1 MDVNALKI
9 FDCECGKPHD
19 TLMEVVDISQGAIQN
34 IAAYLKERSVNTVY
48 AVADKNTYC
57 AAGKQ
62 LEESLKA
69 AGIDIDVYIIE
80 AEEEVVPDEK
90 TVMGVIFGMKKN
102 YDLMIAVGSGTIND
116 ICKCT
121 SFKLKMDYIV
131 CATAPSMDGYASVGS
146 PLMLNNLK
154 TTIDCHVPKAIF
166 ADVDVL
172 REAPMIMIT
181 AGLGDILGKYTCLC
195 DWKLS
200 SIINGEYY
208 CEKIVN
214 MVEGYI
220 QKVVDTADQVET
232 RSPEAIAAITEA
244 LVGTGIAMSFVGN
257 SRPASGSEHHISHYW
272 EMKFLFK
279 GRKPALHGTKVAIG
293 TVAIIRLYEM
303 LMDMDVDFAKA
314 KEVVAAYDE
323 KAWAEKMT
331 KLYGVSA
338 PGVIALEKEV
348 QKNSKEA
355 HAKRIQVIEEKWDE
369 IKAMVKAALPAVSFV
384 EDILCKL
391 DAPYNPEQVGVGADM
406 VADSIVVAKEVRNRY
421 GLLQLLWDLGIA
433 EEMGKKIAD
442 YFENEQEAY
451 KTMLQTKYQ
460 KKIDEL
466 KCFVL
471 DMDGTIYLGQELFPF
486 TPAFLDKVK
495 ETGREMYFF
504 TNNSSKSQQAYIDK
518 LDKMNIHI
526 EPKQMMISSHVM
538 IKYLQENYPGK
549 SIYVVGTESLINEFK
564 SFDMNL
570 VEEDPEIV
578 VLGFDTSLTYEKM
591 EKACHAIRNGCLYFG
606 INPDWNCPMEG
617 GAFIPDCG
625 SMAKM
630 IEGSTGR
637 WPDFFGKPSK
647 HTLKYMIKESGYQP
661 NEIAIVGDRLYT
673 DIAVADGSE
682 VTSIMVLTGEA
693 TLEDVAQSNI
703 KPDIIVNSLADITE
717 ML

>member
-9 FDCECGKPHD
+9 FDCACGKVHD
-19 TLMEVVDISQGAIQN
+19 TNMELVEISQGAFTKVPE
-34 IAAYLKERSVNTVY
+34 YLRSKGATSVY
-48 AVADKNTYC
+48 VVADQNTY
-57 AAGKQ
+57 
-62 LEESLKA
+62 KA
-69 AGIDIDVYIIE
+69 AGAALEGILTE
-80 AEEEVVPDEK
+80 AGIGEDTYVIPATGDVVPDEK
-90 TVMGVIFGMKKN
+90 TIMGVILGMKKD
-102 YDLMIAVGSGTIND
+102 YDLIIAVGSGTIND
-116 ICKCT
+116 ICKYI
-121 SFKLKMDYIV
+121 SFRLNMDYMV
-131 CATAPSMDGYASVGS
+131 CATAPSMDGFASIGS
-146 PLMLNNLK
+146 ALMLNNLK
-154 TTIDCHVPKAIF
+154 TTVDCHVPKAIF

-172 REAPMIMIT
+172 KEAPMDMIT

-208 CEKIVN
+208 CDAIVK
-214 MVEGYI
+214 MVQGYI
-220 QKVVDTADQVET
+220 KKVVETADQVKT

-244 LVGTGIAMSFVGN
+244 LIGTGIAMSFVGN

-272 EMKFLFK
+272 EMKFLFE
-279 GRKPALHGTKVAIG
+279 GRKPAFHGTKVAIG

-303 LMDMDVDFAKA
+303 LMDKEIDFAKA

-323 KAWAEKMT
+323 DQWAEKMT
-331 KLYGVSA
+331 RLYGVSA

-348 QKNSKEA
+348 QKNSKEK
-355 HAKRIQVIEEKWDE
+355 HAERIQVIEEKWPE
-369 IKAMVKAALPAVSFV
+369 IKAMVQEALPDTSYI
-384 EDILCKL
+384 ENILFKL
-391 DAPYNPEQVGVGADM
+391 GAPYNPEQVGVGSDM
-406 VADSIVVAKEVRNRY
+406 VADSIIVAKEVRNRY

-433 EEMGKKIAD
+433 EEMGEKIAD
-442 YFENEQEAY
+442 YFAHDQKLY
-451 KTMLQTKYQ
+451 KDMLQEKYQ

-471 DMDGTIYLGQELFPF
+471 DMDGTIYLGQDLFPF
-486 TPAFLDKVK
+486 TPAFLDKVT

-518 LDKMNIHI
+518 LDKMGIHI

-549 SIYVVGTESLINEFK
+549 SIYVVGTPSLINEFK

-570 VEEDPEIV
+570 VEDDPDIV

-591 EKACHAIRNGCLYFG
+591 EKACHAIRHGCVYFG
-606 INPDWNCPMEG
+606 INPDWNCPIEG
-617 GAFIPDCG
+617 GEFIPDCG

-647 HTLKYMIKESGYQP
+647 HTLDYMIKESGYKP

-693 TLEDVAQSNI
+693 TLDDVAKSNI
-703 KPDIIVNSLADITE
+703 KPDMIVNSLEDITN